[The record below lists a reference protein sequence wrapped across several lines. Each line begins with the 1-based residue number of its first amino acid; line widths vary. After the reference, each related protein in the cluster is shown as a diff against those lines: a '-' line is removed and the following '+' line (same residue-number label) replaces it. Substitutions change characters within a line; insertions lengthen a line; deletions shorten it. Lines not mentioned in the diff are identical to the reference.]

1 MSYELAVIGL
11 GPGGGSTL
19 YYAAK
24 HGVKTIGLDKRREVG
39 IPIQCGEFLPQSHM
53 YKEILPNAKHIE
65 LLTTFPK
72 YIIRNIIK
80 KVSLYSPKGR
90 EYMDFFDGYVINRS
104 EYDKW
109 LVSKSID
116 EGAETLIQTTVY
128 DITRLDDK
136 YLIKAKS
143 GDRDIEIKA
152 ENLVIA
158 AGSSSS
164 LIEKVGLVYE
174 TDKYNLSNVIQ
185 FVMAGV
191 EIDNDK
197 VEMYSG
203 KRYAPGT
210 YAWIIPRNNGYANV
224 GLGIRK
230 PFISRKDKYT
240 SLKDFL
246 NRFIYHHPI
255 ASKKLQKAQAVSIIG
270 GVVPVGPPLNTVG
283 KNVLLVGDSANQV
296 IPSLGAGIP
305 TSVIAG
311 SIAGET
317 IYKYLNGNCPLD
329 CYEKTWKTEIGKALE
344 NGYKLRKIIDII
356 CRSDRLME
364 EALRFFGKSHIT
376 DLIRTRY
383 PTGSKFID
391 WVKKTAR
398 TL

>member
-1 MSYELAVIGL
+1 MCYELAVIGL
-11 GPGGGSTL
+11 GPGGSSTL
-19 YYAAK
+19 YNAAK
-24 HGVKTIGLDKRREVG
+24 HGVKAIGLDKRREIG

-65 LLTTFPK
+65 LLTSFPK
-72 YIIRNIIK
+72 YIVRNMIK

-90 EYMDFFDGYVINRS
+90 EYRDFFDGYVIDRS

-109 LVSKSID
+109 LVSKSVN
-116 EGAETLIQTTVY
+116 EGAEIHIQTAVY
-128 DITRLDDK
+128 DVTWLDKK
-136 YLIKAKS
+136 YLVKAKS
-143 GDRDIEIKA
+143 GNRNIEIKA

-197 VEMYSG
+197 IEMYSG
-203 KRYAPGT
+203 KKYAPGT
-210 YAWIIPRNNGYANV
+210 YAWIIPRGNGYANV

-230 PFISRKDKYT
+230 PFIPREDRDASPRK
-240 SLKDFL
+240 FL
-246 NRFIYHHPI
+246 NRFIHRHPI

-270 GVVPVGPPLNTVG
+270 GVVPVGPPLRTVG

-296 IPSLGAGIP
+296 ISSLGAGIP

-317 IYKYLNGNCPLD
+317 IYKYLNNECSLD
-329 CYEKTWKTEIGKALE
+329 YYEKTWKIEIGKALE
-344 NGYKLRKIIDII
+344 NGYKLRKIIDIL

-364 EALRFFGKSHIT
+364 EALRFFGKSHMT
-376 DLIRTRY
+376 DLTRTRY
-383 PTGSKFID
+383 PTGSKFIS
-391 WVKKTAR
+391 WVEKTAR